1 MKNLVTP
8 FEQQRGVVMIIGLIM
23 LLLLTVIGLAS
34 IRGTSLQE
42 SMTGNMRD
50 HNLAFQSAESALRV
64 GEEVLNAPTI
74 PSFTGTTVGYYPDL
88 MLSGATFTRP
98 ITWTKTEWAARSVQL
113 PASTL
118 SNIVEAPRYAI
129 EKLAVTVTAATQG
142 GGIDSESRDKSPD
155 AIYFRVTS
163 RGLGGTA
170 DSEVIVQST
179 FVR

>member
-1 MKNLVTP
+1 
-8 FEQQRGVVMIIGLIM
+8 MIIGLIM

-34 IRGTSLQE
+34 IRGTNLQE
-42 SMTGNMRD
+42 QMTGNMRD
-50 HNLAFQSAESALRV
+50 HNLAFQSAESALRL
-64 GEEVLNAPTI
+64 GEEVLNKPTI
-74 PSFTGTTVGYYPDL
+74 TVTFDGTTAGYYSDL
-88 MLSGATFTRP
+88 MQAGATYTRP
-98 ITWTKTEWAARSVQL
+98 ITWNKTQWADRSVQI

-118 SNIVEAPRYAI
+118 SNVSEPPRFVI
-129 EKLAVTVTAATQG
+129 EKLTVPVVAATQG

-155 AIYFRVTS
+155 AIYFRVTA

>member
-1 MKNLVTP
+1 
-8 FEQQRGVVMIIGLIM
+8 MIIGLIM

-42 SMTGNMRD
+42 QMTGNMRD
-50 HNLAFQSAESALRV
+50 HNLAFQSAESALRL
-64 GEEVLNAPTI
+64 GEEVLNKPTI
-74 PSFTGTTVGYYPDL
+74 TVPFDNTTVGYYTDL
-88 MLSGATFTRP
+88 MLPAATYTRP
-98 ITWTKTEWAARSVQL
+98 ITWTKAQWEARSVQL

-118 SNIVEAPRYAI
+118 SNVTEQPRYVL
-129 EKLAVTVTAATQG
+129 EKLTVPVVAATQG
-142 GGIDSESRDKSPD
+142 GGIDSESKDKSPD
-155 AIYFRVTS
+155 AIYFRVTA